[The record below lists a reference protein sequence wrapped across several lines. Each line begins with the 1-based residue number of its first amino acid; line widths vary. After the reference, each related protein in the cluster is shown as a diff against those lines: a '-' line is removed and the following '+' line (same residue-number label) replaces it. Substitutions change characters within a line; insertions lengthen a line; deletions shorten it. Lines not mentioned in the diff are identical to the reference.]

1 MSSVILADKTN
12 SDVVVVLVTV
22 LDLEL
27 DHLRINSQFQ
37 CVAAVCVSVYRHTYK
52 ISSIYAPLKD

>member
-1 MSSVILADKTN
+1 VILAEKKN

-37 CVAAVCVSVYRHTYK
+37 CVAAVFFLYTETHTEFANSRK
-52 ISSIYAPLKD
+52 LV

>member
-1 MSSVILADKTN
+1 MILAEKKN

-37 CVAAVCVSVYRHTYK
+37 CVAAVFFLYIETHTEFLLYMHH
-52 ISSIYAPLKD
+52 

>member
-1 MSSVILADKTN
+1 MSSVTLAEKTN

-27 DHLRINSQFQ
+27 DHLRIKSQFQ
-37 CVAAVCVSVYRHTYK
+37 CVAAVCVSTHTEF
-52 ISSIYAPLKD
+52 LLCMHH

>member
-1 MSSVILADKTN
+1 MSSVILAEKKN

-37 CVAAVCVSVYRHTYK
+37 CVAAVFFLYTEVHTEFLLYMHH
-52 ISSIYAPLKD
+52 

>member
-1 MSSVILADKTN
+1 MSSVILAENTN

-22 LDLEL
+22 LDLKL

-37 CVAAVCVSVYRHTYK
+37 CVAAVCVSVTHTKFLLY
-52 ISSIYAPLKD
+52 IKD